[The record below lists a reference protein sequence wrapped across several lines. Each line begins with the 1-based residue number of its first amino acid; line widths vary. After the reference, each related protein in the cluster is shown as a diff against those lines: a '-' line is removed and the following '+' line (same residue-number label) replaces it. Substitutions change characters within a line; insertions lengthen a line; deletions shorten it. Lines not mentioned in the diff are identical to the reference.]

1 MDPKYT
7 QFMKSKETK
16 WIMTIKTNCSYD
28 LNDKISDD
36 IKSTS
41 NENSGSEFS
50 IPKTSAWQNT
60 GN

>member
-7 QFMKSKETK
+7 QFRKSKETK
-16 WIMTIKTNCSYD
+16 WIMTIKTYD

-41 NENSGSEFS
+41 NENSWSEFS
-50 IPKTSAWQNT
+50 IPKTSVWQNT